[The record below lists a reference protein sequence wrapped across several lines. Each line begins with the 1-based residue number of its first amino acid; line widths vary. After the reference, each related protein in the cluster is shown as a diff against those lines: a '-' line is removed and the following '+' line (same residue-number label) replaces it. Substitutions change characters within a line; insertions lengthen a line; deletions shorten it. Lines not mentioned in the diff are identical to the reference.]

1 MSVQNVIDMGLTL
14 GSSTTSDTTSLSGPT
29 FEEIAG
35 YAPVLLATARLLV
48 RNDTEAHDLAQTTCE
63 IGMRRLHTLR
73 DPTKLLPWLLAIQTH
88 EVFRLRRRLR
98 RLVLVPAVSLADTS
112 SPDGSEMLNVREA
125 LHKLPARARTA
136 VVLHHMVGLSV
147 QETAEAMGITTNT
160 AKSHLKR
167 GLELLREA
175 LQ

>member
-1 MSVQNVIDMGLTL
+1 
-14 GSSTTSDTTSLSGPT
+14 
-29 FEEIAG
+29 
-35 YAPVLLATARLLV
+35 
-48 RNDTEAHDLAQTTCE
+48 
-63 IGMRRLHTLR
+63 
-73 DPTKLLPWLLAIQTH
+73 
-88 EVFRLRRRLR
+88 
-98 RLVLVPAVSLADTS
+98 
-112 SPDGSEMLNVREA
+112 MLNVREA

-147 QETAEAMGITTNT
+147 QETAEAMGVTTNT